1 MAYDATVGQ
10 NTGLS
15 LNAVPAVMQAPAPL
29 AAKQWFTILN
39 NGGFYGKPLA
49 LLSGLA
55 TAYVAYH
62 RASASQPFSSS

>member
-1 MAYDATVGQ
+1 MADSVDVGQ
-10 NTGLS
+10 NAGLS

-49 LLSGLA
+49 IISGLA
-55 TAYVAYH
+55 TAYVAYN
-62 RASASQPFSSS
+62 RVYTPQLLSLD